1 MNQLS
6 VMCDEA
12 AALLRAQ
19 GIEGARR
26 EARRIM
32 ALALGCDEEKLWLK
46 DDKAALSPI
55 ARKNFNDMVAARL
68 EGRVVARLVGSRE
81 FWSLP
86 FVIDDTVL
94 DPRPESETLIELAIE
109 LMKDAAHTPH
119 YIVDMGCGSG
129 CLLGALLSH
138 YGKARGVGVDC
149 SMACLRVADTNMR
162 RLGLSSRVHLVCGD
176 WAYGWRGSVDVVI
189 ANPPYVTSDQCAAM
203 PKELT
208 HDPLLALHGGADG
221 LRCYEALFASL
232 KGLACRWLIVEVGA
246 GMAHDVINL
255 ARRHD
260 FHHCATKKD
269 IHAIERALAFV
280 VRSS

>member
-1 MNQLS
+1 MNHLFA
-6 VMCDEA
+6 MCDEA
-12 AALLRAQ
+12 AALLHAQ
-19 GIEGARR
+19 GIDEARR

-32 ALALGCDEEKLWLK
+32 ALALQCDEEKLWLR
-46 DDKAALSPI
+46 DDEVLSPI
-55 ARKNFNDMVAARL
+55 ERQKFNDMVASRL
-68 EGRVVARLVGSRE
+68 DGRVVARLVGERE

-86 FVIDDTVL
+86 FAIDDTVL

-109 LMKDAAHTPH
+109 LMRDANHTPH
-119 YIVDMGCGSG
+119 WIVDMGIGSG
-129 CLLGALLSH
+129 CLLAALLSH
-138 YGKARGVGVDC
+138 YGTARGVGVDC

-162 RLGLSSRVHLVCGD
+162 HLGLSSRVHLVCGD
-176 WAYGWRGSVDVVI
+176 WAHGWRGAVDVVI

-221 LRCYEALFASL
+221 LHCYEALFASL
-232 KGLACRWLIVEVGA
+232 KGLACHWLIVEVGA
-246 GMAHDVINL
+246 SMAHDVITH

-269 IHAIERALAFV
+269 IHGIERALAFV
-280 VRSS
+280 VSSS